1 MINNSSDENMN
12 QTRAILKQVKKLEIT
27 TKQIADGLITGNSDS
42 IFKGQGIEFSEIRD
56 YRPGDDIRAID
67 WKVTARF
74 NHPYIKEFIE
84 ERDLQIYFV
93 IDVSES
99 GSFGTNVSKK
109 QKSLEIIA
117 SLMFAALR
125 NNDRIGVFLITDKI
139 EQFIPPRK
147 GRKHLLKALNLIVY
161 FTPNSLKTDL
171 KTSLVQISKII
182 KRKSVLFV
190 VSDFIDE
197 SEFLKPLKILRE
209 KHDIIA
215 LKIADQ
221 REKEMPDVGLIELE
235 DKETGEQILVDTS
248 NEDFRNLYSK
258 LISENEFQFISN
270 LRKIKIDII
279 TLFTDQNY
287 SVPLKKF
294 FRRRR

>member
-1 MINNSSDENMN
+1 MN
-12 QTRAILKQVKKLEIT
+12 QTREILKQVKKLEIT
-27 TKQIADGLITGNSDS
+27 TKQLADGLITGNSDS

-93 IDVSES
+93 IDLSES

-125 NNDRIGVFLITDKI
+125 NNDRFGVFLITNRV
-139 EQFIPPRK
+139 ERFIPARK
-147 GRKHLLKALNLIVY
+147 GRKHLLQVLNSIVS
-161 FTPNSLKTDL
+161 FTPDSLKTDL
-171 KTSLVQISKII
+171 QNSLVQISKII
-182 KRKSVLFV
+182 KRKSVLFI

-197 SEFLKPLKILRE
+197 SEFLKPLKILR
-209 KHDIIA
+209 KQHDIIA
-215 LKIADQ
+215 LKITDQ
-221 REKEMPDVGLIELE
+221 REKEIPDVGLIELE
-235 DKETGEQILVDTS
+235 DEETGEQILVDTS
-248 NEDFRNLYSK
+248 DDNFRSLYSN
-258 LISENEFQFISN
+258 LISENESQFISN
-270 LRKIKIDII
+270 LRKIRID
-279 TLFTDQNY
+279 TLSLLTDQNY
-287 SVPLKKF
+287 AIPLRKF
-294 FRRRR
+294 FRRRK